1 MQKTKKK
8 KKETRTLKHNPSAYQ
23 PSLMGRTLREQWLD
37 APPAPP
43 APPLWLLTKW
53 WVKDVTV
60 GGY

>member
-1 MQKTKKK
+1 MEKI
-8 KKETRTLKHNPSAYQ
+8 LKHNPSVYQ
-23 PSLMGRTLREQWLD
+23 PSLMGRTLRDQRLD
-37 APPAPP
+37 APP